1 MVAGAIG
8 DAVEYRTAEDRC
20 SIGTAASSAAAAF
33 PCTRTM
39 PAQVVHRAIAA
50 QTGRRLLMYP
60 FTLSRL
66 RVAKR
71 GKVWFKLSVGQR
83 YIILTVVL

>member
-8 DAVEYRTAEDRC
+8 DAVESRTAEDRC

-39 PAQVVHRAIAA
+39 PAEVVHRAIAA
-50 QTGRRLLMYP
+50 QTGPSLLVYP

-66 RVAKR
+66 RIAKR
-71 GKVWFKLSVGQR
+71 GKVRFKLSVGQR
-83 YIILTVVL
+83 CMLLTVVL